1 MQDSSYFA
9 VCGPD
14 TCAWLFEWKLLGI
27 TVKWRAVLTSGSLSF
42 FVQIMKSWRVIKT
55 EGYFQVVLFV
65 YFESKSDSFW
75 VIKNNQLDPHPPAC
89 FSWFS
94 SSSRSSILT
103 LLTPRKNN
111 LRVNLSITIQ
121 NCKGELSTPFVV
133 NFQSTTYCYKIKE
146 TVHNRSL
153 CALRHFILT
162 WISVFVF
169 CLPQCF

>member
-65 YFESKSDSFW
+65 YIESKSDSFW

-103 LLTPRKNN
+103 LLTPRKNK
-111 LRVNLSITIQ
+111 LKSKL
-121 NCKGELSTPFVV
+121 
-133 NFQSTTYCYKIKE
+133 
-146 TVHNRSL
+146 VHNDTELQRGIVHTVCGKLSEYDILLQNQRNRS
-153 CALRHFILT
+153 
-162 WISVFVF
+162 
-169 CLPQCF
+169 